1 MPRPPSRTHRTPPP
15 CGVPPAKRPLR
26 PPYRSPRRPTADR
39 LSFLPPH
46 RLRCSPRRRGS
57 RFLVSTSSPGGVVV
71 CDPLHRRCV
80 RIPSIPDG
88 LTSDI
93 RRICRRLHF
102 DYFLAPSAGDGEEG
116 EDSSFGVVCR
126 AWTRDVSMV
135 AVFVFSSSA
144 GSWRAVTIDG
154 YRPRFTLCRRQYAH
168 GCFYWFTSLRGKSL
182 MLNARDM
189 EISIVEFPQ
198 SCFGIGQHAI
208 VEAGEGRLGLFT
220 IGDCNLDLHSKA
232 IGAGGIAGANEWR
245 HDKTIPLLPRYKW
258 DIINAAEGF
267 LLLKGFPLDHYPPRW
282 IPTEI
287 PCFTLELKTL
297 LLKRL
302 CMLHLGVV
310 CDALLL
316 YRSFPPP
323 LSLPSI

>member
-1 MPRPPSRTHRTPPP
+1 MASPSAAPALPDEMLVEIFLRLDDPADHARVSAACATFRRLISGRAFLRRIRARHARPLLGLIGHFASP
-15 CGVPPAKRPLR
+15 CGW
-26 PPYRSPRRPTADR
+26 
-39 LSFLPPH
+39 
-46 RLRCSPRRRGS
+46 
-57 RFLVSTSSPGGVVV
+57 
-71 CDPLHRRCV
+71 
-80 RIPSIPDG
+80 
-88 LTSDI
+88 
-93 RRICRRLHF
+93 RLHF

-154 YRPRFTLCRRQYAH
+154 YRPRFTLCRRQYTH
-168 GCFYWFTSLRGKSL
+168 GCFYWFTSLRGKLL

-232 IGAGGIAGANEWR
+232 IGAGSIAGDNEWR

-258 DIINAAEGF
+258 DIMNAAEGF

-302 CMLHLGVV
+302 RMLHLRVV